1 MHNSC
6 RDSIDLAL
14 IESIK
19 LVSQIMDKQ
28 TIAEFTEDDATIA
41 PVTKIG
47 VDCAQRYGLRVP
59 KSMR

>member
-6 RDSIDLAL
+6 CDSIGLAL

-19 LVSQIMDKQ
+19 LVSQIVDKQ
-28 TIAEFTEDDATIA
+28 TIAEFVEDGATIA
-41 PVTKIG
+41 PVRKIG
-47 VDCAQRYGLRVP
+47 VDCAERYGLRAR